1 MREDWGRREVSRGHR
16 EADGAHDDGALVEA
30 KLRVAVDEGEDAQLW
45 KKREAG
51 GGYAAATRRLAY
63 AVGTRWSRLACS
75 SMSEVMKSP
84 RMAVVTRWLRGGYAV
99 ATPRLQQYE
108 RGHEESED
116 DRIPRMHA
124 AHGVVER
131 AVGAAQREVRRE
143 EGDARADEDSLM
155 GSYKLGWLGG
165 LGGLGWLG
173 GLGVQKRETQVPT
186 KTV

>member
-1 MREDWGRREVSRGHR
+1 MREGWRRREVSRGHR

-45 KKREAG
+45 KERG
-51 GGYAAATRRLAY
+51 GG
-63 AVGTRWSRLACS
+63 
-75 SMSEVMKSP
+75 
-84 RMAVVTRWLRGGYAV
+84 RWLRGGYAAV
-99 ATPRLQQYE
+99 GLRGGYAVVTPRLQQYE

-143 EGDARADEDSLM
+143 EGDARADEDSLR
-155 GSYKLGWLGG
+155 
-165 LGGLGWLG
+165 
-173 GLGVQKRETQVPT
+173 GVTS
-186 KTV
+186 